1 MGSRFREALNKRV
14 VILDGAMG
22 SNIMA
27 MNLSKE
33 DYGGREG
40 CNEALIYS
48 KPEVIE
54 RVHASFFDVGCDAVE
69 TDTFGGN
76 RLKLDEYGMGG
87 NTVQFNA
94 DAAALARRVADRYD
108 GERFVV
114 GSIGPTGMLPSST
127 DPTLSDITLDQLADL
142 FHEQALGLIEGGCDA
157 LLVETSQDILEVRA
171 AIMGLD
177 RARKQKAIDIPIMA
191 QVTLIDANGRMLLGT
206 DIGAVVATLSP
217 LPIDILGLNCSTGPK
232 EMVDSVRYL
241 GEYSKHFVSI
251 VPNAGIPENVNGQA
265 HYPLSPEGLADYLER
280 FVSEFGVNIV
290 GGCCGTT
297 PAHLKAVVDRVR
309 HLTPRP
315 RPQNLPTMVSSAM
328 RAQFFTEETRPIIVG
343 ERVNT
348 QGSRKVKEL
357 LIADDYEGLVPIA
370 RHQTDGGAHLLDV
383 CTALTERTDEVD
395 QMRQTVRLLANSVD
409 APLVIDST
417 EADVV
422 EAALK
427 VYPGRAVINSINL
440 EASGDRIPK
449 IVPMAKTYGAL
460 MMAMTIDEAG
470 MAQTA
475 ERKFEVAKR
484 IYDIVTGE
492 YGMPAESLIY
502 DALTFTLATGEEAYV
517 RSAMETIEG
526 IRRIKSGLPGVFTT
540 LGVSNV
546 SFGLS
551 PHARGVLNSAFLY
564 HCVQAGLDLAI
575 VNPKDI
581 IPYPSIPA
589 DERELADDLIYY
601 RRPDALPRF
610 IEHFT
615 KAGPRVPQGDAMK
628 DLLAQLPVDERIHHQ
643 ILHRIP
649 DGIEAAIDEARQ
661 ARTPVGILNDV
672 LLPAMKDVG
681 DKFGSGEL
689 ILPFVLQSAEV
700 MKKAVA
706 YLEQFLDK
714 SDSYAKGTVV
724 VATVYGDVHDIGKNL
739 VKTILSNN
747 GYTVHDLGKQVPIQ
761 TILAKADEVKADAIG
776 LSALLVSTSK
786 QMPACI
792 KELHSQ
798 GLDYPVL
805 IGGAAINRPFGY
817 RALMVDDDTP
827 YAGGVYYCKDA
838 FEGLDV
844 MNALSEPNGRTA
856 MVSRVVDEA
865 KAGLA
870 MRAEIKARTATTER
884 TASRSDTPPA
894 ERIPVPP
901 FWGWKH
907 VTDIGWETVWADLDL
922 KTLYSLHWGL
932 KGKAKEEMAR
942 LIATEFEPI
951 RLELQQEVMAKGY
964 MTPSV
969 AYGYF
974 PVRAEGD
981 DLHIYDPQQHDK
993 LLTTLRFSRQM
1004 GDKHLCLADYF
1015 ASDRLD
1021 VAAFHVVT
1029 AGQVATEWVDRFQHE
1044 GQYTKSYYLHGLAV
1058 EVAEALAVWAHR
1070 QVRAELGL
1078 DDKQGQRYSPGY
1090 PAWPQVEAHHQVLP
1104 LLNAEALGITLT
1116 EAGQIV
1122 PEQSTCAIIVHHP
1135 AARYYAVSQD
1145 AQAALL

>member
-1 MGSRFREALNKRV
+1 MGSRFREALTKRV
-14 VILDGAMG
+14 IILDGAMG

-27 MNLSKE
+27 MNLSRE

-48 KPEVIE
+48 RPDVIE
-54 RVHASFFDVGCDAVE
+54 RVHASFFEVGCDAVE

-76 RLKLDEYGMGG
+76 RLKLEEYGMGG
-87 NTVQFNA
+87 QTVEFNA
-94 DAAALARRVADRYD
+94 TAAALARRVADRFD

-127 DPTLSDITLDQLADL
+127 DPTLSDISLDQLADL

-177 RARKQKAIDIPIMA
+177 RARRQKQVDVPIMA

-217 LPIDILGLNCSTGPK
+217 LPIDVLGLNCSTGPK

-241 GEYSKHFVSI
+241 GEYSRHYVSVI
-251 VPNAGIPENVNGQA
+251 PNAGIPENVNGQA
-265 HYPLSPEGLADYLER
+265 HYPLSPEGFAEYQER
-280 FVSEFGVNIV
+280 FVREFGVNIV

-297 PAHLKAVVDRVR
+297 PAHLKAVVERVKG
-309 HLTPRP
+309 LTPQP
-315 RPQNLPTMVSSAM
+315 RPTGLPTMVSSAM

-357 LIADDYEGLVPIA
+357 LLNDDYEGLVAIA
-370 RHQTDGGAHLLDV
+370 RHQTTGGAHLLDV

-395 QMRQTVRLLANSVD
+395 QMRKTVQLLANSVD

-417 EADVV
+417 EAEVI

-440 EASGDRIPK
+440 EGSGDRIAK
-449 IVPMAKTYGAL
+449 IVPLAKTYGAL
-460 MMAMTIDEAG
+460 MMAMTIDEQG

-475 ERKFEVAKR
+475 DRKFEVAKR
-484 IYDIVTGE
+484 IFDIVTGE

-502 DALTFTLATGEEAYV
+502 DALTFTLATGEEAYH

-526 IRRIKSGLPGVFTT
+526 IRKIKAELPGVFTT

-551 PHARGVLNSAFLY
+551 PHARGVLNSTFLY

-589 DERELADDLIYY
+589 EERELADDLIYF

-610 IEHFT
+610 IEHFAN
-615 KAGPRVPQGDAMK
+615 AGPRQPQGESVRAQ
-628 DLLAQLPVDERIHHQ
+628 LAQLNVEARIHHQ

-649 DGIEAAIDEARQ
+649 EGIEAAIDEARQ
-661 ARTPVGILNDV
+661 THAAVGILNDI

-714 SDSYAKGTVV
+714 NDATTKGTVV
-724 VATVYGDVHDIGKNL
+724 IATVYGDVHDIGKNL

-792 KELHSQ
+792 QELHKQ
-798 GLDYPVL
+798 GQNYPVL

-817 RALMVDDDTP
+817 RALMVEGETA
-827 YAGGVYYCKDA
+827 YSGGVYYCKDA
-838 FEGLDV
+838 FEGLDI
-844 MNALSEPNGRTA
+844 MNALAEPGGRAA
-856 MVSRVVDEA
+856 MATRVADEA
-865 KAGLA
+865 RQGLA

-884 TASRSDTPPA
+884 TATRSETKPA
-894 ERIPVPP
+894 ERIPSPP
-901 FWGWKH
+901 FWGWQH
-907 VTDIGWETVWADLDL
+907 LTDIGWDE
-922 KTLYSLHWGL
+922 
-932 KGKAKEEMAR
+932 
-942 LIATEFEPI
+942 I
-951 RLELQQEVMAKGY
+951 
-964 MTPSV
+964 
-969 AYGYF
+969 
-974 PVRAEGD
+974 
-981 DLHIYDPQQHDK
+981 
-993 LLTTLRFSRQM
+993 
-1004 GDKHLCLADYF
+1004 
-1015 ASDRLD
+1015 
-1021 VAAFHVVT
+1021 
-1029 AGQVATEWVDRFQHE
+1029 
-1044 GQYTKSYYLHGLAV
+1044 
-1058 EVAEALAVWAHR
+1058 
-1070 QVRAELGL
+1070 
-1078 DDKQGQRYSPGY
+1078 
-1090 PAWPQVEAHHQVLP
+1090 WPPCTGV
-1104 LLNAEALGITLT
+1104 
-1116 EAGQIV
+1116 
-1122 PEQSTCAIIVHHP
+1122 
-1135 AARYYAVSQD
+1135 
-1145 AQAALL
+1145 